1 MSQMGDFWHDVDKR
15 SKSNNQNPVEIG
27 EIISLQPLTIGF
39 QGLELSVS
47 NGDKIY
53 LNNLLLDENKT
64 FTTAN
69 PITCSDGSITENHT
83 DIINDIT
90 QWLTS
95 IHQRFILSVGDNVAV
110 QRLGNNT
117 YIVLEKVQQIE

>member
-27 EIISLQPLTIGF
+27 QIISLQPLTIGF
-39 QGLELSVS
+39 QGLDLSVS

-53 LNNLLLDENKT
+53 LNNLLLDANKT

-69 PITCSDGSITENHT
+69 PITCSDGTITENHT

>member
-1 MSQMGDFWHDVDKR
+1 MGDFWHDVDKR

-39 QGLELSVS
+39 QGLDLSVS

-69 PITCSDGSITENHT
+69 PITCSDGTITENHT

-110 QRLGNNT
+110 QRLGNNM

>member
-27 EIISLQPLTIGF
+27 EITSLQPLTIGF

-69 PITCSDGSITENHT
+69 PITCSDGTITENHT

>member
-15 SKSNNQNPVEIG
+15 SKSSNQNPVEIG
-27 EIISLQPLTIGF
+27 EITSLQPLTIGF

>member
-15 SKSNNQNPVEIG
+15 SRSNNQNPVEIG